1 MYNTP
6 HGVRNASAEV
16 SPGVR
21 LTAHPWQGWKQGRA
35 GRAAKAHS
43 QPSDRRGSQGGQS
56 FGQSFRSL
64 PRRFAPTSLST
75 LLPSLLPC
83 WHPRRSLGW
92 LRCLQPCQPCLA
104 SSPARGL
111 HLYIYICTLTGY
123 ICTPVYMCTCVHVYV
138 CTCVYAWMCMSG
150 LPKGQTPHALCF
162 YPFGRT
168 SEPLYS
174 ITAVFLSRKS
184 RLSPS
189 VPAHYTRPKGY
200 TCAAPPCAAVCS
212 VRQLA
217 GCRVDAP
224 PSRPPRRGVA
234 PPTTPAVGQ

>member
-1 MYNTP
+1 MFSTP
-6 HGVRNASAEV
+6 NGVRNASAEV

-104 SSPARGL
+104 SLPARGL
-111 HLYIYICTLTGY
+111 HLYMYICESTGY
-123 ICTPVYMCTCVHVYV
+123 NCIPVYIRTYTHVHTYTCIHIHMY
-138 CTCVYAWMCMSG
+138 TRG
-150 LPKGQTPHALCF
+150 LP
-162 YPFGRT
+162 
-168 SEPLYS
+168 
-174 ITAVFLSRKS
+174 
-184 RLSPS
+184 
-189 VPAHYTRPKGY
+189 
-200 TCAAPPCAAVCS
+200 
-212 VRQLA
+212 
-217 GCRVDAP
+217 
-224 PSRPPRRGVA
+224 
-234 PPTTPAVGQ
+234 